1 MSNTPRIVLRPNP
14 GVTTEQAC
22 NARAHAWAYAFSCFN
37 SRSEQE
43 AAVYSFVLFDSQAS
57 KGGPD
62 DLTKNVTKE
71 CTTSPEKKGTDNTDI
86 HRNGL

>member
-1 MSNTPRIVLRPNP
+1 MSEVPRVVYRARDFAMPEAELSAL
-14 GVTTEQAC
+14 GV
-22 NARAHAWAYAFSCFN
+22 
-37 SRSEQE
+37 
-43 AAVYSFVLFDSQAS
+43 VYKFVLFDSQAS